1 MGMLE
6 VAQAR
11 GRSGGHWEQAK
22 ERRIKSRP
30 VKDVKMWSLALLDDG
45 VPPLPTLGSGNIE

>member
-1 MGMLE
+1 M
-6 VAQAR
+6 AQAR

-30 VKDVKMWSLALLDDG
+30 VVQAAEG
-45 VPPLPTLGSGNIE
+45 ERREAVESGFVG